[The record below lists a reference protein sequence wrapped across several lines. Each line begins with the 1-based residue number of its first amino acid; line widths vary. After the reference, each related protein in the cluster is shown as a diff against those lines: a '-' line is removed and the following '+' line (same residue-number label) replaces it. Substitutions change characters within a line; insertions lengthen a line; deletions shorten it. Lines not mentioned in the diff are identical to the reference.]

1 LDEFTEKIGRD
12 LFKYHQIFSKI
23 IVHLFFIELYILSK
37 NNIFEIVIDKIRD
50 LSVFSAKLSCAKCFG
65 LI

>member
-1 LDEFTEKIGRD
+1 LPPK
-12 LFKYHQIFSKI
+12 KYKNNISIISLSKDI
-23 IVHLFFIELYILSK
+23 LFFIELYILSK

-50 LSVFSAKLSCAKCFG
+50 LSVFSAKLSRAKFFG